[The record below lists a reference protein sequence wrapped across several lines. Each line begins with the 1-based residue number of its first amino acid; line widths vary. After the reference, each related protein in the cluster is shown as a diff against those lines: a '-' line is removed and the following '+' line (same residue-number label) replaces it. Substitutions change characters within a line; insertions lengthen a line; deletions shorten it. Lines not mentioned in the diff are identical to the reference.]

1 MGLFGIMLSS
11 FLVGLS
17 GALMPG
23 PLTTLTIEQASRLG
37 AGAGLAVA
45 LGHSLLELVTV
56 IALALGLGS
65 VLGQPTVAGAV
76 GLVGTLVLA
85 WMGWTTIRSAPTVA
99 SAAAGRAAPAASPP
113 AGRAAAP
120 APAGDAVAASV
131 PAGDAVVG
139 ASAAGSL
146 SAGPVAGGPRGEQ
159 GDAGR
164 RNRVLLPAGAMAR
177 GIVVSLAN
185 PYWSLWWATIG
196 TTYLGLWGGSRI
208 ASLAAFYLG
217 HISSDILW
225 LGLLSLGVARGVR
238 YLSAGAYRG
247 VLVALGIFLIGLA
260 AFCLYSAT
268 RLLAPLA

>member
-85 WMGWTTIRSAPTVA
+85 WMGWTTIRSAPAVA
-99 SAAAGRAAPAASPP
+99 SATADRAVPAAS
-113 AGRAAAP
+113 
-120 APAGDAVAASV
+120 APAGDAVPASV
-131 PAGDAVVG
+131 PAGDAVAA
-139 ASAAGSL
+139 ASAPAAL
-146 SAGPVAGGPRGEQ
+146 SAGAVARCPRGGRKE
-159 GDAGR
+159 AGR
-164 RNRVLLPAGAMAR
+164 RSQVLLPTAAMAR

-238 YLSAGAYRG
+238 YLSARAYRG
-247 VLVALGIFLIGLA
+247 VLVALGVFLIGLA
-260 AFCLYSAT
+260 AFCLYSAA